1 MASSSSGAGGPGMVD
16 RQLSRR
22 LTRVQTMLDVPEE
35 DGPTADSELVPSSL
49 ASIAPI
55 LRVANEIE
63 QENPRV
69 AYLCTLI
76 TSFSLSFHIYDIY
89 MYGHKVLDNMFQ

>member
-1 MASSSSGAGGPGMVD
+1 MAGSSSGPSGLD

-35 DGPTADSELVPSSL
+35 EGPTTDSELVPSSL
-49 ASIAPI
+49 ATIVPI

-69 AYLCTLI
+69 AYLC
-76 TSFSLSFHIYDIY
+76 
-89 MYGHKVLDNMFQ
+89 